1 MFGQAHMFNVVKFRA
16 KLESQTWILWIV
28 EMQRWWS
35 SSFCLYE
42 QSHVI
47 LYHTHFCK
55 ISSCTKYHCPLIKV
69 CVSPCALQTLFIS
82 SEDALMDTRT
92 KSSLYL
98 WFLFRLT
105 LKSHS
110 KFVSLGASLSLNGFW
125 DYMLNEPTFIWQ
137 AYIVLYWVKHP
148 IFTLQIQP
156 RKSY

>member
-1 MFGQAHMFNVVKFRA
+1 MFNVVTFRA
-16 KLESQTWILWIV
+16 KIEAQTWILWIV

-55 ISSCTKYHCPLIKV
+55 ISSCTKYHCPLIID

-82 SEDALMDTRT
+82 SEDALIDTST

-98 WFLFRLT
+98 WFYLT
-105 LKSHS
+105 LKWQS
-110 KFVSLGASLSLNGFW
+110 KFMSLGASLSLNGFW

-137 AYIVLYWVKHP
+137 SYIVLYWVKHP
-148 IFTLQIQP
+148 IFALQIQL